1 MCIGIPMRVVASRE
15 DAIEC
20 EGRGRRERINF
31 MLLGQQP
38 VGAWVLAF
46 QGSALR
52 TMTAAEAAQ
61 TDRALD
67 ALEAAAT
74 GDGDLDHFFAD
85 LTNREPELPA
95 HLKGGKS

>member
-1 MCIGIPMRVVASRE
+1 MCIGIPMQVVASLGG
-15 DAIEC
+15 DVEC

-31 MLLGQQP
+31 MLLGPQP

-52 TMTAAEAAQ
+52 TMTAEEAMQ

-67 ALEAAAT
+67 ALAAAEA
-74 GDGDLDHFFAD
+74 GAGNLDDYFAD

-95 HLKGGKS
+95 HLKGDKP